1 MGKIEELQKKRG
13 RVEQELKKA
22 QKAYEKQAEVIKT
35 KTEALKQVEMD
46 IVSQLLV
53 EKDMNMNDL
62 MSLLKKK
69 TDGEA
74 KMPEKNTSVEAVEN
88 QVEIGGN
95 ANEI

>member
-1 MGKIEELQKKRG
+1 MGKIEDLQKKRK
-13 RVEQELKKA
+13 RVEQELNKA
-22 QKAYEKQAEVIKT
+22 QKMYEKQAEVIKT
-35 KTEALKQVEMD
+35 KTEALKQIEMD

-74 KMPEKNTSVEAVEN
+74 KAPDRPSSAEVVGN

-95 ANEI
+95 ADEI